1 LDQEMLMSEG
11 ANLSELFPIVVD
23 EKSGA
28 MLWRDLRTL
37 VLQYVMPVG
46 RLRKF
51 YEGIARGVLYG
62 TRCPKCGAKYFPPR
76 PDCSR
81 CGSSD
86 LEWIEVSREGRL
98 LAHAVVNIKPESY
111 QRCEDY
117 TVGIA
122 EMDDGFK
129 VLAWIRCDD
138 PKKLRRGARVR
149 LEIAKIGGNDIPF
162 YHLIPAEE

>member
-1 LDQEMLMSEG
+1 
-11 ANLSELFPIVVD
+11 
-23 EKSGA
+23 
-28 MLWRDLRTL
+28 
-37 VLQYVMPVG
+37 
-46 RLRKF
+46 
-51 YEGIARGVLYG
+51 
-62 TRCPKCGAKYFPPR
+62 
-76 PDCSR
+76 
-81 CGSSD
+81 
-86 LEWIEVSREGRL
+86 
-98 LAHAVVNIKPESY
+98 PESY

-149 LEIAKIGGNDIPF
+149 LEIAKIRENDIPF